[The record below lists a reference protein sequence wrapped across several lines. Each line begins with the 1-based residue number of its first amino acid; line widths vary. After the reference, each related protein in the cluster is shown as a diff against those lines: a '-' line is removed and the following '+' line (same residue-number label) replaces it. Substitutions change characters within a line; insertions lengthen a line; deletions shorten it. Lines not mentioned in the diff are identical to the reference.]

1 MMRRQMLRLLLP
13 RPASP
18 SPRTFNRSLATTD
31 QERASFL
38 SVWPQLTASLARDPA
53 TPDLHP
59 LLSPHLAGLLEY
71 TVLGGKM
78 NRGLAVVSSYHLL
91 DPQCSQER
99 LQLATV
105 LGWTV
110 ELLQAFFLVADDIM
124 DGSETRRGHP
134 CWHRR
139 NDIGPAAFNDSILL
153 ESCVYSVLREWF
165 HQEPS
170 YPALLD
176 TVLQLSRFT
185 AYGQSLDT
193 TTAHSFTAARGQS
206 HSLDLFS
213 RERYAAIVKYKTS
226 YYSFYLPVCLA
237 MRLAGITDP
246 SLYTGAER
254 ILLDIGHY
262 FQATDDY
269 LDCFAPAEVIGK
281 IGTDIRD
288 GKCSWVAVQALELAS
303 KEERELLVRHYGSQD
318 PHDEATVKEL
328 FQKLGIDK
336 LFKQYEAEFYDNALG
351 QIEAVCGGTV
361 LPSQVFITFLDKV
374 YKRSL

>member
-1 MMRRQMLRLLLP
+1 
-13 RPASP
+13 
-18 SPRTFNRSLATTD
+18 
-31 QERASFL
+31 
-38 SVWPQLTASLARDPA
+38 
-53 TPDLHP
+53 
-59 LLSPHLAGLLEY
+59 
-71 TVLGGKM
+71 
-78 NRGLAVVSSYHLL
+78 
-91 DPQCSQER
+91 
-99 LQLATV
+99 
-105 LGWTV
+105 
-110 ELLQAFFLVADDIM
+110 
-124 DGSETRRGHP
+124 
-134 CWHRR
+134 
-139 NDIGPAAFNDSILL
+139 
-153 ESCVYSVLREWF
+153 
-165 HQEPS
+165 
-170 YPALLD
+170 
-176 TVLQLSRFT
+176 
-185 AYGQSLDT
+185 
-193 TTAHSFTAARGQS
+193 
-206 HSLDLFS
+206 
-213 RERYAAIVKYKTS
+213 
-226 YYSFYLPVCLA
+226 

-262 FQATDDY
+262 FQVTNNLPSYVSSRVLLTLQATDDY

-336 LFKQYEAEFYDNALG
+336 LFKQYEAKFYDNALG